1 MNFIKSFPG
10 ARFGFWAGAPRIVN
24 EEQPAKWDGFM
35 TPKWRLR
42 VSRLNLGA
50 DFAQIAGN
58 FRRRIASDIAEV
70 QPG

>member
-1 MNFIKSFPG
+1 
-10 ARFGFWAGAPRIVN
+10 
-24 EEQPAKWDGFM
+24 M

-42 VSRLNLGA
+42 VSRLNLWA